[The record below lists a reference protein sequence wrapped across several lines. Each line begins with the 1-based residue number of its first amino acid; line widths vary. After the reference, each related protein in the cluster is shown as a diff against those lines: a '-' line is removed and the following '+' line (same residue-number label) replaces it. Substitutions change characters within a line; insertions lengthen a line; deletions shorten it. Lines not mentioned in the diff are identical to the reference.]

1 MLQERA
7 MFEKLENLGAHMKPL
22 FIRGHLDGTPIGH
35 MLIDGGA
42 SINILQLSL
51 LRSSATS
58 KVILNIQILALVVL
72 QVIRQRQKK

>member
-72 QVIRQRQKK
+72 QVIRQRQKE